1 MPQHRFDRIVIAV
14 ARPGPRD
21 DDGAVATYGGIL
33 ARAAVMAAGQL
44 GLNVG
49 RHAHQVKSAL
59 LVKLQSED
67 RGEVEGVSLRR
78 PIDDV
83 RTRSTY
89 IGPNLFTGSDR
100 KSQAVAECRCQFRCA
115 VQ

>member
-1 MPQHRFDRIVIAV
+1 
-14 ARPGPRD
+14 
-21 DDGAVATYGGIL
+21 
-33 ARAAVMAAGQL
+33 VMAAGQL
-44 GLNVG
+44 ALNVG